1 MVDSHS
7 SISVSSGVRKCVQS
21 SPTIASVPRSRGA
34 AALAWK
40 PSAGRSPPSLLP
52 RLQDRRGVRR
62 GRDRQGR
69 RCAEPSPEAKKR
81 AEGCEKSQDLRLRR
95 QAGPAFPR
103 RCVHFEP
110 DGAACCVRGRGVGA
124 DVDPFVLHLF
134 AALAE
139 KERAMISKR
148 TKEALA
154 AAKARGVRLGRQGQ
168 RTPTRPPQR
177 LGMLIWSL
185 S

>member
-1 MVDSHS
+1 
-7 SISVSSGVRKCVQS
+7 
-21 SPTIASVPRSRGA
+21 
-34 AALAWK
+34 
-40 PSAGRSPPSLLP
+40 
-52 RLQDRRGVRR
+52 
-62 GRDRQGR
+62 
-69 RCAEPSPEAKKR
+69 
-81 AEGCEKSQDLRLRR
+81 
-95 QAGPAFPR
+95 
-103 RCVHFEP
+103 
-110 DGAACCVRGRGVGA
+110 
-124 DVDPFVLHLF
+124 LF